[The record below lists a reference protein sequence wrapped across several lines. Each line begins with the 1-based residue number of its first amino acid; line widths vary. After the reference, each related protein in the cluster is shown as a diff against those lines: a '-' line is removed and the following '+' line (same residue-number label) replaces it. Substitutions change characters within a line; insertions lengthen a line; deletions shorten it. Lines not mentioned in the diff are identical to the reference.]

1 LPSSWSCLTRISI
14 VCGFPHCQHYSQWL
28 RRDFQNDICDCSPN
42 FVADTV
48 DDALLVANLCKAHKI
63 VEVCLLL
70 CVILLDTKWYFVPV
84 IFCQSICPPL
94 FPDNLIT
101 LCQVIKL
108 VTLNAMRLCGVALA
122 SNFIPVIVYFSNFC
136 SSLQLVHYKNNTVP
150 LCV

>member
-1 LPSSWSCLTRISI
+1 MDFHIVNIILNGYVGIFRMIFVIAPLTLLQTPLMMPS
-14 VCGFPHCQHYSQWL
+14 
-28 RRDFQNDICDCSPN
+28 
-42 FVADTV
+42 
-48 DDALLVANLCKAHKI
+48 
-63 VEVCLLL
+63 LLL
-70 CVILLDTKWYFVPV
+70 IYARRTKLWRSVSSFVLSFLTLSGTLSPSF
-84 IFCQSICPPL
+84 FCQSICPPL